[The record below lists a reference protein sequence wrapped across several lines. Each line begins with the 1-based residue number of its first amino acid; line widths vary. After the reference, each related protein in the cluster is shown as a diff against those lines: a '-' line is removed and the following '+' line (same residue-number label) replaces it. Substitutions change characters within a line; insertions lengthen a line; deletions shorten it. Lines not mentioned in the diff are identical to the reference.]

1 MKLDRLLIIFQTD
14 LILWLRQRVQ
24 WTGIVPKLPNSNFS
38 DYPEPAFPP
47 WIRIEKSQDLSTAS
61 RRGVLAVL
69 QKAQMSSIGPRNRI
83 FRIGV
88 KSGSSNQREEARWFS
103 QVNAGLL
110 FPRIRNRWPRIENR
124 GSRKRLRNN
133 VLDLC
138 NSREKAEGQRRSC
151 KQGTFDSSNKGV
163 MADMDTFVT

>member
-1 MKLDRLLIIFQTD
+1 MIKNKGS
-14 LILWLRQRVQ
+14 

-38 DYPEPAFPP
+38 DYPVPAFPP

-88 KSGSSNQREEARWFS
+88 KSGSSNQREEARGFS
-103 QVNAGLL
+103 QVNVGLL
-110 FPRIRNRWPRIENR
+110 FPRIRNRGPRIKDR
-124 GSRKRLRNN
+124 GSRKRFRNN

-138 NSREKAEGQRRSC
+138 NSREKADGQRRSC
-151 KQGTFDSSNKGV
+151 KQGTFDSPNQGV
-163 MADMDTFVT
+163 MAEMDTFVASLY